1 MIFLTIGLGLCGVL
15 CIMLQPI
22 RMLLKGPMAG
32 LASKAFASMF
42 FCLAGVAGAA
52 QRERLNWQAAALL
65 FGFCLACLGDILL
78 AVEPILK
85 NPERDKNY
93 AFVTG
98 AVPFF
103 LAHVLNLAVLL
114 SRGAFNPWLLALLP
128 VLPAMYAVLW
138 RRGTLNFGKVGGP
151 LLIYALLLGALIW
164 AAAQT
169 GGTLRLLALPAAC
182 LLALSD
188 TSLFFFNF
196 GPKREQGRPGAGF
209 SWLVMFPY
217 YLAQALMACAVAAV

>member
-1 MIFLTIGLGLCGVL
+1 MLLAAILGLCGVL
-15 CIMLQPI
+15 CIMLHP
-22 RMLLKGPMAG
+22 LKLVVKGPFGGFAG
-32 LASKAFASMF
+32 KAFASMF

-65 FGFCLACLGDILL
+65 FGFCMACLGDILL
-78 AVEPILK
+78 AIEPILA

-103 LAHVLNLAVLL
+103 FAHVLNLAVLL
-114 SRGAFNPWLLALLP
+114 SSSGGFVPWLLP
-128 VLPAMYAVLW
+128 VLIILPAAYAVLW
-138 RRGTLNFGKVGGP
+138 SLKIFDFGKVGGP
-151 LLIYALLLGALIW
+151 LTVYALLLGALAW

-169 GGTLRLLALPAAC
+169 GGALRLLTLPAAC
-182 LLALSD
+182 LFAVSD
-188 TSLFFFNF
+188 TSLFYFNF
-196 GPKREQGRPGAGF
+196 GPKRERGAGF

-217 YLAQALMACAVAAV
+217 YLAQALMACAVAFV

>member
-1 MIFLTIGLGLCGVL
+1 MLLTLGLGLCGVL
-15 CIMLQPI
+15 MIMLHP
-22 RMLLKGPMAG
+22 LKWLVKGPFAG
-32 LASKAFASMF
+32 LAGKAFASMF

-65 FGFCLACLGDILL
+65 FGFCLACLGDVLL
-78 AVEPILK
+78 AVEPVLK

-93 AFVTG
+93 AFVMG

-114 SRGAFNPWLLALLP
+114 SRGEFAPWLLPLLLI
-128 VLPAMYAVLW
+128 LPAAYAVLW
-138 RRGTLNFGKVGGP
+138 RRGVLNFGKVGGP

-169 GGTLRLLALPAAC
+169 GGTLRWLSLPGTC
-182 LLALSD
+182 TLALSD

-196 GPKREQGRPGAGF
+196 GPKREGRPGSF

-217 YLAQALMACAVAAV
+217 YMAQAIMACAVIVV